1 MVLNFSCLIDA
12 LLLSHSVSVTCT
24 FCSNKFTLEQ
34 LMSLFPLPFFSI
46 WLIQTFRLH
55 LESLNQLVFF
65 HFTAFFFV
73 TFPFFTVIPSCLLI
87 QSVSIKGVFCSDRAT
102 TCLQQHLLVPFSHV
116 QFLSIDS
123 ITEHN

>member
-55 LESLNQLVFF
+55 LESLHQLVFSLHSVLF
-65 HFTAFFFV
+65 CYLSL
-73 TFPFFTVIPSCLLI
+73 FTVIPSCLLI

-102 TCLQQHLLVPFSHV
+102 TCLQQHLLVPFSYV